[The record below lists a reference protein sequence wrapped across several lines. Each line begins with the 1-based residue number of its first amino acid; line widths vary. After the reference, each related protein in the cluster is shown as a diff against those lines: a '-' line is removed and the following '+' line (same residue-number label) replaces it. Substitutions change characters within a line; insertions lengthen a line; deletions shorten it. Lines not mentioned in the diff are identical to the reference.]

1 MIKKIILYCC
11 IGFFIA
17 CGSNK
22 SVVRTSKSTT
32 PSKTVTRTVRK
43 PAPKAENQSADKS
56 KETKPVYS
64 KQNQQ
69 ESTEIL
75 EATTR
80 VKVTTALVLEY
91 IERYKEI
98 AKKDMIE
105 YGIPA
110 SITLGQGILES
121 GAGTGPLSAQAN
133 NHFGIKCH
141 KEWTGA
147 SVKYDDDEAQ
157 ECFRK
162 YDHPDD
168 SYRDHSVFLVTRDRY
183 SSLFKLDKNDYK
195 GWAKG
200 LKNAGYATDVAYPTK
215 LISLIER
222 YQLQKYDTE
231 VLGTDYISSKSN
243 VSQESNILVASIEES
258 HQVVKGD
265 TLYSISK
272 RYHISI
278 DEIKK
283 KNNISDTG
291 ISIGQKL
298 IVK

>member
-1 MIKKIILYCC
+1 MIKKIFLLFC
-11 IGFFIA
+11 IVFFIA

-22 SVVRTSKSTT
+22 PVVRTSKSSSS
-32 PSKTVTRTVRK
+32 SKPVVRTVRK
-43 PAPKAENQSADKS
+43 PIVKPSG
-56 KETKPVYS
+56 PVYKPDS
-64 KQNQQ
+64 QNSSNSNAKNE
-69 ESTEIL
+69 ESIEIL

-80 VKVTTALVLEY
+80 VKVTTALVLDY
-91 IERYKEI
+91 IEKFKEI
-98 AKKDMIE
+98 AKKDMKE

-141 KEWTGA
+141 KEWTGP
-147 SVKYDDDEAQ
+147 SVKYDDDVAQ

-162 YDHPDD
+162 YNKPEE
-168 SYRDHSVFLVTRDRY
+168 SYRDHSLFLVTRERY
-183 SSLFKLDKNDYK
+183 SNLFKLDKNDYV
-195 GWAKG
+195 GWSRG
-200 LKNAGYATDVAYPTK
+200 LKNAGYATDPNYPTK
-215 LISLIER
+215 LIGLIER
-222 YQLQKYDTE
+222 YQLQKYDAE
-231 VLGTDYISSKSN
+231 VLGVDYVSKTVTTIDKDKDI
-243 VSQESNILVASIEES
+243 VSTNIDL
-258 HQVVKGD
+258 HQVIKGD

-272 RYHISI
+272 RYNISI
-278 DEIKK
+278 EDLKK